1 MSCTR
6 SDLGET
12 HPVFGSVGGSVKRVG
27 IDLGLRFTWV
37 FRRAGDAS
45 SSLTFS
51 QRPVNP

>member
-12 HPVFGSVGGSVKRVG
+12 RPVFGSVKRVG

-37 FRRAGDAS
+37 FHRAGDAS